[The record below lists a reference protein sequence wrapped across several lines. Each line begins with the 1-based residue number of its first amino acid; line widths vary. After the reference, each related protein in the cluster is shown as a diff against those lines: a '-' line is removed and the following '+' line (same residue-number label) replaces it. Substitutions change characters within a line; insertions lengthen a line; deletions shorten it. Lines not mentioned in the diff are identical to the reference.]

1 MPNLLIP
8 IKYQKTKMKKF
19 IISVVPS
26 GKFLLFVLIQ
36 YISNYT
42 TVNEIGLTSAD
53 FFLFATFSA

>member
-1 MPNLLIP
+1 
-8 IKYQKTKMKKF
+8 MKKI
-19 IISVVPS
+19 IISVVPR
-26 GKFLLFVLIQ
+26 GKFLLLVLMQ